1 MPMKRKI
8 WLALLAAA
16 CILGIVWCRDRAVY
30 SYQLQGVSD
39 AVSVHDRLYL
49 IDNNGDENN
58 LFMTDRN
65 GRVLGRIDEPKLQ
78 GTWWNTYSSLTVDRD
93 GQVYVC
99 CYSRAMDENVG
110 RSLAFRC
117 DFENGRMEQVG
128 EMTQARVNRMQAV
141 DGMLYYYAGEAENAY
156 GLYRMDQQGNRGLF
170 MEMDGNGAAVKEAF
184 YQPRKG
190 FMWADWQCNFYFY
203 GEDLGMEP
211 RTLDSA
217 MDITVDSAMYSTHRI
232 SAGESNDYAGIRIN
246 PSGAYYTDVQKG
258 TVEHIPFGD
267 GTPVTMFRTQ
277 DAELLDRGLSYTD
290 VLPLY
295 YNDDGSFLAG
305 VDVSRGRRILGIFDR
320 NGKQTAQ
327 LSEMVLSPEQRCI
340 MWVRTACLCLAAGFL
355 LYVLLGLGG
364 SLTKGTVPITLKLF
378 FILIPLIIGAS
389 LLLNHQLR
397 RSLEKRLLRMNYDLL
412 YVIADLELS
421 EINPDDLMRMDLE
434 KIPDDPY
441 YDGIFKRKDYSKLPK
456 KIYDAITGTPQPV
469 IAGVYYWIFL
479 EEQGELRYG
488 EVSGRHYFGTRVD
501 YDRSRDEIM
510 KMNRA
515 METKTVVKTEYNDF
529 TGDFV
534 ALYVPV
540 LDADKNAVGVMESG
554 MNRRVLDYEV
564 EQQMAEIHKLL
575 YLVMA
580 VLILTVMGVL
590 TLFLYPLI
598 RVRDAVEDVSRG
610 NLGRTVRVRGRDE
623 VAGIGS
629 AFNHMSER
637 LREQME
643 FIQACSDGYAAFVP
657 QKILEILG
665 REDITRVRLGDQ
677 KEIEAAVLSISSQ
690 QFRENARTMSG
701 DGLYRMINSML
712 HEMIPLVAREEG
724 VVDHMK
730 EDGLEAYYPDNCEG
744 ALQSAI
750 SICETFRTMRS
761 RGETVPVYRACVCF
775 GEIRLGIVGG
785 RERMEAS
792 TISELMSLTGY
803 LQVLGEKYGTKILI
817 LEHAAGRIPDFK
829 KRFHSREI
837 GTLYRVRQGTWES
850 MYDVYDG
857 DEPADYRAKE
867 KTKGMFQKAV
877 RAYRNKDYYE
887 ARLIFARI
895 LRENGKDL
903 AAREYVYRCDR
914 YYQTK
919 DEGAVPPYLE
929 EY

>member
-8 WLALLAAA
+8 WLALAAAA

-30 SYQLQGVSD
+30 SYKLQGVSD
-39 AVSVHDRLYL
+39 AISVHDRLYL

-58 LFMTDRN
+58 LFMTDRE

-78 GTWWNTYSSLTVDRD
+78 GTWWNTYSSLAADRD

-99 CYSRAMDENVG
+99 CYSRAMDENLG
-110 RSLAFRC
+110 RSLVFRC
-117 DFENGRMEQVG
+117 DFENGRLEPVG
-128 EMTQARVNRMQAV
+128 EMTQSRVNRMQAV
-141 DGMLYYYAGEAENAY
+141 DGMLYYYAGEAEDAY
-156 GLYRMDQQGNRGLF
+156 GLYRMDTQGTRGLF
-170 MEMDGNGAAVKEAF
+170 MKMDGNGAAVKEAF
-184 YQPRKG
+184 YRPDKG
-190 FMWADWQCNFYFY
+190 FLWADWQCGFYFY
-203 GEDLGMEP
+203 ESDSGMGPGETM
-211 RTLDSA
+211 DSA
-217 MDITVDSAMYSTHRI
+217 HRI
-232 SAGESNDYAGIRIN
+232 PPGESNDFAGIRIN
-246 PSGAYYTDVQKG
+246 SSGAYYTDVQKG

-267 GTPVTMFRTQ
+267 NGSVTMFRTE
-277 DAELLDRGLSYTD
+277 DAKLLNPGLSYTD

-305 VDVSRGRRILGIFDR
+305 VDISPGRRILGIFDR
-320 NGKQTAQ
+320 NGAQTSQ
-327 LSEMVLSPEQRCI
+327 LSEIVLSPYQRCL
-340 MWVRTACLCLAAGFL
+340 MWAKTACLCLAAGFVLYAL
-355 LYVLLGLGG
+355 LRLGG
-364 SLTKGTVPITLKLF
+364 ILTKGTVPITMKLLV
-378 FILIPLIIGAS
+378 ILIPLIIGAS
-389 LLLNHQLR
+389 LFLNHQLR

-421 EINPDDLMRMDLE
+421 EINPDDLMRMNLE

-441 YDGIFKRKDYSKLPK
+441 YKGIFKRKDYSVLPK
-456 KIYDAITGTPQPV
+456 KIYDSITGTPQPV

-479 EEQGELRYG
+479 EEQGALRYG

-510 KMNRA
+510 KMNQA

-540 LDADKNAVGVMESG
+540 LDADNNAVGVMESG

-564 EQQMAEIHKLL
+564 EQQMSEIHKLL

-580 VLILTVMGVL
+580 ILILTVMGVL
-590 TLFLYPLI
+590 TLFLSPLI

-623 VAGIGS
+623 VAGIGR

-637 LREQME
+637 LREQVE
-643 FIQACSDGYAAFVP
+643 FVQACSDGYAAFVP

-677 KEIEAAVLSISSQ
+677 KEIEAAVLSIGSH

-701 DGLYRMINSML
+701 DGLYRMINRML
-712 HEMIPLVAREEG
+712 HEMIPLVAQDEG

-761 RGETVPVYRACVCF
+761 QGETVPVYRACVCF

-792 TISELMSLTGY
+792 TISELMSLTGF

-817 LEHAAGRIPDFK
+817 LEHAADRIPDFK

-837 GTLYRVRQGTWES
+837 GTLYRASQGTWER

-867 KTKGMFQKAV
+867 KTGGMFQKGV
-877 RAYRNKDYYE
+877 RAYRNRDYYE

-903 AAREYVYRCDR
+903 AAREYVYRCDQ

-919 DEGAVPPYLE
+919 DDSAVPPYLE